1 MAKTIKPEQLSEAI
15 QTELKN
21 YTDDVIKGVKNESKR
36 AMDNLVSRTKA
47 TAPVGKKATAPVGK
61 RRKHYR
67 DSITSKQTKNTPLQ
81 AIYTW
86 FVKGSDYRLSH
97 LLNNGHA
104 LRNGGR
110 YAGTSFITKAYNAIE
125 KDYEEAVERV
135 IQNGG

>member
-47 TAPVGKKATAPVGK
+47 TAPVGK

-67 DSITSKQTKNTPLQ
+67 DSITSRQTKNTPLQ

-110 YAGTSFITKAYNAIE
+110 YAGTQFITKAYNAVE
-125 KDYEEAVERV
+125 KDYTEAVERV
-135 IQNGG
+135 IKNGG

>member
-1 MAKTIKPEQLSEAI
+1 MAKTIKPEQLSAEI
-15 QTELKN
+15 QAELKR
-21 YTDDVIKGVKNESKR
+21 YSDTVIKGLDDEAKK
-36 AMDNLVSRTKA
+36 AMKNLVDTTK
-47 TAPVGKKATAPVGK
+47 KTAPVGK

-67 DSITSKQTKNTPLQ
+67 DSITSKQTTRSPLKS
-81 AIYTW
+81 IYTW

-110 YAGTSFITKAYNAIE
+110 YAGTNFITKAYNAIE

>member
-36 AMDNLVSRTKA
+36 AMDNLVSCT
-47 TAPVGKKATAPVGK
+47 KATAPVGK

-110 YAGTSFITKAYNAIE
+110 YVGTSFITKAYNAIE
-125 KDYEEAVERV
+125 KDYKEAVERV

>member
-36 AMDNLVSRTKA
+36 AMDNLVSRT
-47 TAPVGKKATAPVGK
+47 KATAPVGK

>member
-36 AMDNLVSRTKA
+36 AMDNLVSRT
-47 TAPVGKKATAPVGK
+47 KATAPVGK

-110 YAGTSFITKAYNAIE
+110 YAGTSFITKSYNAIE

>member
-36 AMDNLVSRTKA
+36 AMDNLVSRT
-47 TAPVGKKATAPVGK
+47 KATAPVGK

-110 YAGTSFITKAYNAIE
+110 HAGTSFITKAYNAIE

>member
-1 MAKTIKPEQLSEAI
+1 MAKTIKPEQLSDAI

-21 YTDDVIKGVKNESKR
+21 YTDDVIKGIKNESKR
-36 AMDNLVSRTKA
+36 AMDNLVSRT
-47 TAPVGKKATAPVGK
+47 KATAPVGK

>member
-1 MAKTIKPEQLSEAI
+1 MAKTIKPEQLGEAI

-36 AMDNLVSRTKA
+36 AMDNLVSRT
-47 TAPVGKKATAPVGK
+47 KATAPVGK

>member
-36 AMDNLVSRTKA
+36 AMDNLVSRT
-47 TAPVGKKATAPVGK
+47 KATAPVGK

-125 KDYEEAVERV
+125 KDYKEAVERV

>member
-1 MAKTIKPEQLSEAI
+1 MAKTIKPEQLSDAI
-15 QTELKN
+15 QEELKN
-21 YTDDVIKGVKNESKR
+21 YNNVVIKGIKDESKK
-36 AMDNLVSRTKA
+36 AMDDLVSRTKA
-47 TAPVGKKATAPVGK
+47 SAPVGK

-67 DSITSKQTKNTPLQ
+67 DSISSKLTKNTPLK

-110 YAGTSFITKAYNAIE
+110 YAGTQFITKAYNAVE
-125 KDYEEAVERV
+125 KDYTEAVERV
-135 IQNGG
+135 IKNGG

>member
-36 AMDNLVSRTKA
+36 AMDNLVSRT
-47 TAPVGKKATAPVGK
+47 KATAPVGK

-110 YAGTSFITKAYNAIE
+110 YAGTQFITKAYNAVE
-125 KDYEEAVERV
+125 KDYTEAVERV
-135 IQNGG
+135 IKNGG